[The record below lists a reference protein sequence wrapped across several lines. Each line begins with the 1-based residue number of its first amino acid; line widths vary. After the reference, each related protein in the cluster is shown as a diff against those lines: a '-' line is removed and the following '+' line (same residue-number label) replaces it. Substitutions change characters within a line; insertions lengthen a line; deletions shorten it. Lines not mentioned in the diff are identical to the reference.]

1 MQPSRGSL
9 LISSATLQDPS
20 FARSLVLV
28 VDSDENGTLGVILNR
43 PSATP
48 VGAVL
53 EAWSDVTSAPQV
65 LFSGG
70 PVEGNAALALARL
83 AGDQRPE
90 AWQPLTPTIGLI
102 DLDRPPEEYVGLVS
116 ALRVYAGYAGWGA
129 GQLDREIDEGSW
141 HLSPAEDHDLFS
153 TAPDTLWRQVLRRQP
168 GPVAMLATMPE
179 DASLN

>member
-1 MQPSRGSL
+1 MQPARGSL

-28 VDSDENGTLGVILNR
+28 VDSDDDGSLGVILNR

-48 VGAVL
+48 VGEVL
-53 EAWSDVTSAPQV
+53 SAWSDVTTAPQV

-83 AGDQRPE
+83 SGPRRPD
-90 AWQPLTPTIGLI
+90 AWQPLTPTIGVV
-102 DLDRPPEEYVGLVS
+102 DLDRPAEDYVGLVS
-116 ALRVYAGYAGWGA
+116 AVRVYAGYAGWGA
-129 GQLDREIDEGSW
+129 GQLDREIEEGSW
-141 HLSPAEDHDLFS
+141 HLAAAEDHDLFS
-153 TAPDTLWRQVLRRQP
+153 TTPDTLWRQVLRRQP
-168 GPVAMLATMPE
+168 GEVAMLATMPE